1 MKKSYKIVSNFENEI
16 GKGNLVKTL
25 VKKIDNDCGKKMR
38 NSEKP
43 TNEVSYGN
51 SLCGLMYDNW
61 PVPPV
66 RTKL

>member
-16 GKGNLVKTL
+16 DKGNFVQILVKNLVKTL
-25 VKKIDNDCGKKMR
+25 VKKIDNDFGKKMR

-51 SLCGLMYDNW
+51 SLC
-61 PVPPV
+61 
-66 RTKL
+66 